1 MLLPDQEL
9 EAAGELEGNG
19 IAAGGQEHSFPP
31 GQGHHA
37 TQGLAMVI
45 PRTLS
50 LDPKALQPGKE
61 GMGAVLRQELW
72 LLSLSGPTH
81 KTQAHLMGFKF
92 FFVFLN
98 SLVPDGGLAAAP
110 PQCGYSSERR
120 SILRSSTS
128 NTRVAPPAGEKWG
141 QAENQ
146 GHRETGWA
154 QETGDGRWEEVLPGI
169 LGGAP
174 RSPYPVKDAQRNKVS
189 CGQAKRRSAD
199 IRAEARPLPSSA
211 RPEMEMV

>member
-1 MLLPDQEL
+1 M
-9 EAAGELEGNG
+9 G
-19 IAAGGQEHSFPP
+19 IAQCYSQTKSWKRLGSWRGMVLLLVGRNTPFPP

-61 GMGAVLRQELW
+61 GMGAVLRRELW

-154 QETGDGRWEEVLPGI
+154 RETGGGKKYYLESWGELPA
-169 LGGAP
+169 L
-174 RSPYPVKDAQRNKVS
+174 RTLSKMQRETK
-189 CGQAKRRSAD
+189 
-199 IRAEARPLPSSA
+199 
-211 RPEMEMV
+211 